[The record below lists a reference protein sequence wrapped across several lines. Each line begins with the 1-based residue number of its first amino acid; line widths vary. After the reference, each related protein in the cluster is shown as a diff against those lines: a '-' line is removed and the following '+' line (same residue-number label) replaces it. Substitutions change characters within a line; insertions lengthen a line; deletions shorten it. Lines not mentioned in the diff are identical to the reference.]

1 MEASRGNLIVN
12 MKIYYLCFL
21 AVILAAT
28 IASVQADSR
37 PSKKSASTF
46 RGPKN
51 VYNRRKLHRKGGKA
65 KANRERKKRR
75 MGRKNKVNGGR
86 KSTEKKSRARVR
98 SGSVSDICLEQSL
111 TAMKMWKDV
120 ISNFEKQRKRMEK
133 QNVTGGN
140 KSGKK
145 GVFAPTARR
154 LVDLGGGNKS
164 ELSCAG
170 RTDNNGALQ
179 LKNLTDTLFDCEDD
193 VHKACDPA
201 NFPQPNMTFISMC
214 DDVVTKFKAGAKECL
229 DKSFQ
234 GEKIFL
240 CI

>member
-111 TAMKMWKDV
+111 TVMKMWKDV
-120 ISNFEKQRKRMEK
+120 ISNLVFKKKKKRCH
-133 QNVTGGN
+133 
-140 KSGKK
+140 
-145 GVFAPTARR
+145 
-154 LVDLGGGNKS
+154 L
-164 ELSCAG
+164 
-170 RTDNNGALQ
+170 
-179 LKNLTDTLFDCEDD
+179 
-193 VHKACDPA
+193 
-201 NFPQPNMTFISMC
+201 
-214 DDVVTKFKAGAKECL
+214 
-229 DKSFQ
+229 
-234 GEKIFL
+234 L
-240 CI
+240 CR